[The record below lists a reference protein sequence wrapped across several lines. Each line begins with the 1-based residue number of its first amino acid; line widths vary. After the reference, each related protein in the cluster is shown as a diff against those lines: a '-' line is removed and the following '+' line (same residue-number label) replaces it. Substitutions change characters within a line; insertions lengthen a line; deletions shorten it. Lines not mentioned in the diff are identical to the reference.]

1 MQGICD
7 MVSFCF
13 EPSPD
18 PDSDLDFDPDPAPD
32 LALAPVLDYFL
43 YMNTILLVIPLPWLL
58 MWCFKDL
65 SSIVPLE
72 FCSFSWNK
80 QLSAIKNLKLCIAK
94 SLLNKIWKDHVPN
107 VFTQDVRLCP
117 SCSPS
122 STPAFR
128 WEMMSD
134 IVHFLSINFQSC
146 GNETF
151 LCGDIE
157 VNTYFDIQFD
167 VTYEKILPWW
177 VSKLRNVG
185 KIPQQLSHIL

>member
-1 MQGICD
+1 
-7 MVSFCF
+7 MVDRISAAVLYVHDFIF
-13 EPSPD
+13 DYTSSPANVITLKTYLE
-18 PDSDLDFDPDPAPD
+18 SLH
-32 LALAPVLDYFL
+32 LNHVLL
-43 YMNTILLVIPLPWLL
+43 PETSNCLPW
-58 MWCFKDL
+58 
-65 SSIVPLE
+65 
-72 FCSFSWNK
+72 
-80 QLSAIKNLKLCIAK
+80 KNWKLCITK